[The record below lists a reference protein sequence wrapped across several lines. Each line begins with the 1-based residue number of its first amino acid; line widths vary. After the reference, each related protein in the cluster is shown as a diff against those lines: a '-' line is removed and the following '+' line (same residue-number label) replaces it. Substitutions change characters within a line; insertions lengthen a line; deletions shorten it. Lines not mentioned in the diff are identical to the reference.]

1 MDGENSGEIFFSFPD
16 PSFYLSTL
24 SASQLIADAIEELSL
39 RTVSFSLSMSFVGM
53 LAISAWI
60 DVVTA
65 TAH

>member
-1 MDGENSGEIFFSFPD
+1 
-16 PSFYLSTL
+16 L
-24 SASQLIADAIEELSL
+24 SALQLIADAIEELSL

>member
-1 MDGENSGEIFFSFPD
+1 MTILAEHVFSFPD
-16 PSFYLSTL
+16 LSCFLPTL
-24 SASQLIADAIEELSL
+24 SALQLIADAIEELSL